1 MDAISAFFSQALQFV
16 VGWFGFLLHV
26 DKHLETAVQTMG
38 LWAYG
43 LLGLVVFAETGL
55 VVTPLLPGDSLLF
68 AAGALAAQ
76 GHFHVVALWALL
88 WFACV
93 AGDNLNYA
101 IGRYAGLKA
110 FGRWM
115 NPKHLERTKVFYLK
129 HGGKTLIL
137 ARFAP
142 IVRTFA
148 PFVAGVGKMPYPRF
162 LAFSVAGGF
171 LWITICLGAGFAFGN
186 IPVVKKH
193 FELVVLGIVAV
204 SLLPMAIELFKA
216 WREGDKAP
224 GVDVQTL

>member
-1 MDAISAFFSQALQFV
+1 MPEWLSGLVHFV
-16 VGWFGFLLHV
+16 TEWAGFIFHV
-26 DKHLETAVQTMG
+26 DRHLEQAIQTMG
-38 LWAYG
+38 AWTYA
-43 LLGLVVFAETGL
+43 LLGAVVFAETGL

-76 GHFHVVALWALL
+76 GHFSLVALWGLL

-101 IGRYAGLKA
+101 IGRFAGLHA

-129 HGGKTLIL
+129 HGGKTLIM

-171 LWITICLGAGFAFGN
+171 LWITTCLGAGFAFGN

-204 SLLPMAIELFKA
+204 SLLPMVIETYKA
-216 WREGDKAP
+216 WRGGDKAP
-224 GVDVQTL
+224 GVDVATL

>member
-1 MDAISAFFSQALQFV
+1 MDAIWAFLVSVGHFV
-16 VGWFGFLLHV
+16 VEWFGYILHV
-26 DKHLETAVQTMG
+26 DKHLETAVQTLG
-38 LWAYG
+38 GWAYA
-43 LLGLVVFAETGL
+43 LLGAVVFAETGL

-76 GHFHVVALWALL
+76 GHFSIFLLWGLL

-101 IGRYAGLKA
+101 IGRFLGLKA

-129 HGGKTLIL
+129 HGGKTLIM

-171 LWITICLGAGFAFGN
+171 LWITICLGAGYAFGN

-193 FELVVLGIVAV
+193 FELVVLGIIAV
-204 SLLPMAIELFKA
+204 SMLPMALEILKS